1 MNDDLVVQK
10 ISKLLENNTS
20 FIGYALNGGVGTK
33 INVRNTETGKT
44 IQALSINVDSSGE
57 VLVVKDSTDNQYK
70 AVTFKVAEKVS
81 EKIIQI
87 RKTKPTDDKKIIDY
101 TDVDIEVFYLFVK
114 LIDTGSP
121 VATQLQST
129 WIRKGNSCTQF
140 VGAYER
146 CNYASKK
153 TIAGVSYTGLP
164 YQTYTSL
171 TECLNDDLGPDA
183 KTPHGTSNENGGNAG
198 WKYFSTQVSGANEQR
213 ILGALTSHDAYY
225 KTSYKNIFGYGSIL
239 ECSGASYL
247 QGWQYTVDSTTGQ
260 IVTRCEF
267 SYLPG
272 YTNDCTP
279 AMQAAGYCD
288 YRGFISSK
296 CPQFGQQTAG
306 QPGIGNIDSS
316 WNVAYGWVNLPYEF
330 MYKRHFGQLYLQG
343 STAPGSFYILEVNDD
358 QVPSNLPAEFFPW
371 VPGCPSNNQGG
382 PYDGSGGNRF
392 PDGSVPIKK
401 RDMKLSTH
409 KAEIWLGSSKKE
421 TAIKL
426 YELGASDLFSGMYN
440 AFILAANESEVD
452 RYKRANITTP
462 ITVEQQL
469 LHDTYYTNWN
479 KNIIDLRIN
488 PRVWIYVIDNVP
500 KANYV
505 YPGIDDYTLN
515 PSNPNIQWMVDHLYN
530 RTINLTVIDKDTQ
543 VVHLKLG
550 LTPKSN
556 LSNTDCKGLFNGFG
570 VATPSNDLTPSQSWE
585 YQKYITIKIKKG
597 KIDSIT
603 NTLDTTLLANTT
615 WNKEYINKK
624 FFTNFGSL
632 VFSSSGSANNNRRD
646 LPSNNILR
654 SDSSTS
660 YDNLVSG
667 NNYEQYNYSQAKT
680 ATSQNNYNYSMGY
693 FPVSSIQIKKPL
705 NFNEQQRR
713 VLVSTSNWW
722 ALWDRSILDN
732 TKKRF
737 SSIVGYDK
745 NAYQILT
752 SYGMNKN
759 LNYRGESHNNQQ
771 VSFESF
777 FEYTPTKPKLY
788 VPSSIRSVRN
798 KLVPLQNGSYEFY
811 LASRERT
818 LNQYGTNYFQTSW
831 ETRWTLP
838 NRNYR
843 LDGINV
849 PYLTSDLA
857 DTPGYY
863 NYGNLDY
870 SIMTKEIVLAN
881 SFNTGFGLAGV
892 VRGMDTRNWFN
903 NLWAQFIYDGVIKVD
918 VDSYKEVEFKLPVNP
933 SKYIKYTTASTYA
946 NAEYPFVIYNT
957 QDLDTVL
964 SPGKLDVTKQVPIKK
979 PTNVDL
985 DPNLSF
991 LLYIFPYT
999 TVTKKKKEI

>member
-10 ISKLLENNTS
+10 ISKLLENNTA
-20 FIGYALNGGVGTK
+20 FIGYALNGGIGTK

-44 IQALSINVDSSGE
+44 IQALSINVDSVGE

-183 KTPHGTSNENGGNAG
+183 KTPHGTSNENGANAG
-198 WKYFSTQVSGANEQR
+198 WKYFSTKVSGVNEQR
-213 ILGALTSHDAYY
+213 ILEALTSHDAFYG
-225 KTSYKNIFGYGSIL
+225 TSYKNIFGYGSIL
-239 ECSGASYL
+239 ECSGAMNL
-247 QGWQYTVDSTTGQ
+247 AGWEYVRDPDPNATHMVA
-260 IVTRCEF
+260 RCEF

-272 YTNDCTP
+272 FTRDCT
-279 AMQAAGYCD
+279 ATMEAAGYCD
-288 YRGFISSK
+288 QRGFISSK
-296 CPQFGQQTAG
+296 APLFGQEAPG
-306 QPGIGNIDSS
+306 QPSVGNVQND
-316 WNVAYGWVNLPYEF
+316 WGHTYGWVNLPYTF
-330 MYKRHFGQLYLQG
+330 MYKRHFGQMYLLG
-343 STAPGSFYILEVNDD
+343 ATAPGGFYILEVNDD
-358 QVPSNLPAEFFPW
+358 QVPGSLPPGYFPW
-371 VPGCPSNNQGG
+371 VPGCPGNNQGG

-392 PDGSVPIKK
+392 PDEVAPIQK
-401 RDMKLSTH
+401 RDMKLSNH
-409 KAEIWLGSSKKE
+409 KAEIWLGSSKKTE
-421 TAIKL
+421 AIKL

-452 RYKRANITTP
+452 RYKRANINIP

-488 PRVWIYVIDNVP
+488 PRVWIYVMDNVP
-500 KANYV
+500 KANYI
-505 YPGIDDYTLN
+505 YPAIDSYTRD
-515 PSNPNIQWMVDHLYN
+515 PSNDSLQLMVDSLYN
-530 RTINLTVIDKDTQ
+530 RAINLTIVDKDTL

-550 LTPKSN
+550 LTPKSI
-556 LSNTDCKGLFNGFG
+556 LSNTDCKGFFNGFG
-570 VATPSNDLTPSQSWE
+570 VATPSNDILSSQSWE
-585 YQKYITIKIKKG
+585 YQKYVTIKIKKG
-597 KIDSIT
+597 IIESIT
-603 NTLDTTLLANTT
+603 NTLDTTLLPNTT

-624 FFTNFGSL
+624 FFTNFGSTL
-632 VFSSSGSANNNRRD
+632 YSLTGGSNSIVKD
-646 LPSNNILR
+646 LPSNNLLR
-654 SDSSTS
+654 SDSITS
-660 YDNLVSG
+660 FDNLVSG

-752 SYGMNKN
+752 SYRLNQN
-759 LNYRGESHNNQQ
+759 LNYLGESFNNRQ
-771 VSFESF
+771 VNSFSF
-777 FEYTPTKPKLY
+777 FEYVPTRPKIY
-788 VPSSIRSVRN
+788 VPSAIKSVRN
-798 KLVPLQNGSYEFY
+798 KLVPIQNLSSDFY

-818 LNQYGTNYFQTSW
+818 LNKYGTNFFQTNW
-831 ETRWTLP
+831 DTRWHFY
-838 NRNYR
+838 NSFGR
-843 LDGINV
+843 LDGIEA
-849 PYLTSDLA
+849 PYSNFGDTSGYYGYNSTAGGGFYTRERRLFDYGSSGNYRGRGLETSD
-857 DTPGYY
+857 
-863 NYGNLDY
+863 
-870 SIMTKEIVLAN
+870 
-881 SFNTGFGLAGV
+881 
-892 VRGMDTRNWFN
+892 WFN

-918 VDSYKEVEFKLPVNP
+918 VDSYKEVEFKLPINP

-979 PTNVDL
+979 PTNVEL
-985 DPNLSF
+985 DPNMSF
-991 LLYIFPYT
+991 LVYLYPNVV
-999 TVTKKKKEI
+999 VTKKKKEI